1 MSTLHVENLKGLSSG
16 GNANKII
23 VPSGQTLQAP
33 GHIIQVARM
42 TSSGTVTFANSY
54 NAYSTF
60 MTGSITPKSS
70 SSQILVMGNCELD
83 LGSTAGANYPAVNV
97 RIVRGGSQLKQFFYR
112 GYRDSY
118 NNHTIIT
125 SALFYLDSPSS
136 TSSLSYEVQGSNMTG
151 SSFSG
156 TYSGRANNYTASEVF
171 LMELAQ

>member
-23 VPSGQTLQAP
+23 VPSGQTLQAS
-33 GHIIQVARM
+33 GHIIQVVKM
-42 TSSGTVTFANSY
+42 TSSGAVTFANTY

-60 MTGSITPKSS
+60 VTGSITPKSS
-70 SSQILVMGNCELD
+70 SSQILVMGTCELD
-83 LGSTAGANYPAVNV
+83 LGSAAGANYPAVNV
-97 RIVRGGSQLKQFFYR
+97 RVVRGGSQLKQYLYR

-118 NNHTIIT
+118 NNHIIL
-125 SALFYLDSPSS
+125 SEPLFYLDSPSS
-136 TSSLSYEVQGSNMTG
+136 TSSVSYEIQGSNFTG

-156 TYSGRANNYTASEVF
+156 TYSGRANNYTASDVF